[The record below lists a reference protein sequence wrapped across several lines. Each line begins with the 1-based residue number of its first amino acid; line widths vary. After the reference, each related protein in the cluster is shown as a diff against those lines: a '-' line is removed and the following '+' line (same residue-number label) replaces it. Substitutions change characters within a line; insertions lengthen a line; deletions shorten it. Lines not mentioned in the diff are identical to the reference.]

1 MEDRKAIN
9 RRSYVKKIKKRINRK
24 KFRSKKGVRKPKSIK
39 DCIYNALDIVGE
51 EILKNKGGDHVYED
65 RVSKYIDPRGKFVL
79 LGLFD
84 GHSGKSSSV
93 YLSDNGLLPFI
104 AIKLKKQ
111 PSSTKLLNDS
121 FNEFDYIKLRN
132 LVSGATA
139 TVLYVSKNQAII
151 ANVGDSPAY
160 SLRNPGSKESSCK
173 INQLSTEHDFFNIRE
188 RNRILRVSSKPNVW
202 EDQRVHGIIQASRG
216 MGDFEIKKLE
226 DNVFV
231 SNPSITVVNKNQL
244 KSIKYL
250 MITSDG
256 ITDPF
261 TEKYE
266 SRNMSNGYPSI
277 TDKQMLRNSLRN
289 FKSVICENEKLKSP
303 SELIKSVVNKAIELV
318 NGKYQDDIS
327 IILLD
332 VKEVMKYLN

>member
-1 MEDRKAIN
+1 
-9 RRSYVKKIKKRINRK
+9 
-24 KFRSKKGVRKPKSIK
+24 
-39 DCIYNALDIVGE
+39 
-51 EILKNKGGDHVYED
+51 
-65 RVSKYIDPRGKFVL
+65 
-79 LGLFD
+79 
-84 GHSGKSSSV
+84 
-93 YLSDNGLLPFI
+93 
-104 AIKLKKQ
+104 
-111 PSSTKLLNDS
+111 
-121 FNEFDYIKLRN
+121 
-132 LVSGATA
+132 
-139 TVLYVSKNQAII
+139 
-151 ANVGDSPAY
+151 
-160 SLRNPGSKESSCK
+160 
-173 INQLSTEHDFFNIRE
+173 
-188 RNRILRVSSKPNVW
+188 
-202 EDQRVHGIIQASRG
+202 

-289 FKSVICENEKLKSP
+289 FKSVICENGKLKSP

-318 NGKYQDDIS
+318 NGEYQDDIS